1 MRRLAALVL
10 ALAFVSTVAIAGD
23 GGCPAG
29 GDGGGK
35 GGGCPMGGDK
45 GGEKSGGCPMGG
57 EKTAG
62 EKTDCPNACPLA
74 QEASSHRSTG
84 EEAVFASKTIRAEY
98 VKGLSKAI
106 ADL

>member
-1 MRRLAALVL
+1 MRRLAALVI

-29 GDGGGK
+29 GDGGGMGGGCPNGGDK
-35 GGGCPMGGDK
+35 GGGCPMGETK
-45 GGEKSGGCPMGG
+45 GGDAKS
-57 EKTAG
+57 
-62 EKTDCPNACPLA
+62 DCPNGCPLA
-74 QEASSHRSTG
+74 QDASSHRSTG

>member
-45 GGEKSGGCPMGG
+45 GGEK
-57 EKTAG
+57 
-62 EKTDCPNACPLA
+62 TDCPNACPLA